1 MNTPRTLVLALGNP
15 LRGDDGIGAAV
26 ITQLERM
33 GVPPSADLLDGA
45 TAGLE
50 TVLLMQGYARVI
62 VIDAAEMGK
71 AAGTIARFTLDEV
84 RLGTRDM
91 YLRGTLHY
99 AGLAEALALADAMGM
114 MPDELL
120 VIGIQ
125 PQVMDWELA
134 LSDAVAAAVP
144 SVCQAVL
151 ELL

>member
-1 MNTPRTLVLALGNP
+1 LGNP

-33 GVPPSADLLDGA
+33 GLPPSVELLDGG

-50 TVLLMQGYARVI
+50 TVLLMQGYERVI
-62 VIDAAEMGK
+62 VVDAAEMGK
-71 AAGTIARFTLDEV
+71 PAGTIVRFTLDEV

-99 AGLAEALALADAMGM
+99 AGLAEALALAEAMDM
-114 MPDELL
+114 MPPELM
-120 VIGIQ
+120 VIGVQ
-125 PQVMDWELA
+125 PHEIDWELA

-151 ELL
+151 DLL